1 MYSYCDV
8 SMHSYWRRPGAE
20 GVLVAYLL
28 CQLYSKCIPIGER
41 RRDGIMICRCKLI
54 VLIKRF
60 YCNPLRGGRRENGE
74 GNSYCIIV
82 VLVFYS
88 YPIPVWR
95 GGREVKRNSDCMIM
109 VCPCRCNCIRIGEKR
124 ESGRK
129 YYCIRTAFILWPC
142 CIPIGGGGREGR
154 RICCCIRGVYLL
166 RFDCSTIW
174 RGGREEGRNSHCIAM
189 AFAL

>member
-1 MYSYCDV
+1 
-8 SMHSYWRRPGAE
+8 MHSYWRRPGAE

-41 RRDGIMICRCKLI
+41 RRDGIMTCRCKLI

-88 YPIPVWR
+88 YCIPVGR
-95 GGREVKRNSDCMIM
+95 GGKEGRMNSECKIT
-109 VCPCRCNCIRIGEKR
+109 VSPCHFNCIHICDKKGVGTEILLHPYCTHTVTLLYPDWRRRKGGENDLLLY
-124 ESGRK
+124 S
-129 YYCIRTAFILWPC
+129 W
-142 CIPIGGGGREGR
+142 CIPLAVR
-154 RICCCIRGVYLL
+154 L
-166 RFDCSTIW
+166 
-174 RGGREEGRNSHCIAM
+174 
-189 AFAL
+189 